1 MLVGFDER
9 GQQVMELLWIMIFW
23 PETMV
28 LNASMDVFLI
38 NMQLFT
44 LQR

>member
-1 MLVGFDER
+1 MLVGFDVR
-9 GQQVMELLWIMIFW
+9 GQQGMKLLWIMVFW

-38 NMQLFT
+38 NMLS
-44 LQR
+44 RYNI

>member
-1 MLVGFDER
+1 MLVGFGVR
-9 GQQVMELLWIMIFW
+9 GQQGIELLWIIVFC